1 MSVAARVAQPLLSE
15 AVGRRAERPV
25 SPLFLERWSPRAF
38 TDAPIPEE
46 TLLNIFEAAR
56 WAPSA
61 YNAQPWRFVYARR
74 GAAAWND
81 FVNVLLPFNQAWAK
95 SAAALV
101 VVLSNPSF
109 TLPGTT
115 EPTTLASAS
124 FDAGA
129 AWASFSY
136 QAHEFGWATHAMGG
150 FSLEAAQR
158 LVKAPV
164 DYRVEAVVAIGKRGN
179 PEALPE
185 TLRERERPSQRRPI
199 GETVFV
205 GALT

>member
-1 MSVAARVAQPLLSE
+1 MSVAVLEAQPLLSE
-15 AVGRRAERPV
+15 AAGRRAERPV

-38 TDAPIPEE
+38 ADETIPEE

-74 GAAAWND
+74 GSAAWND
-81 FVNVLLPFNQAWAK
+81 FLNALLPFNQIWAR

-101 VVLSNPSF
+101 IVLSDPAF
-109 TLPGTT
+109 TPPGKS
-115 EPTTLASAS
+115 ESTTLASAS

-129 AWASFSY
+129 AWASFAL

-150 FSLEAAQR
+150 FDPEAAR
-158 LVKAPV
+158 RVVKAPAQ
-164 DYRVEAVVAIGKRGN
+164 YRVEAVVAIGKRGE
-179 PEALPE
+179 PDSLPE
-185 TLRERERPSQRRPI
+185 LLRAREAPTQRRPI
-199 GETVFV
+199 GETVFD
-205 GALT
+205 GALA